1 MHRIADDETAID
13 WRHRHSE
20 TISDGKHPAGRS
32 DGNQTGAA
40 HPAWQAVLF
49 CMASIQTRTTYE
61 WVSAFTLL
69 SYRLWHSCS
78 NKIKVF
84 KISLFCMVLF
94 KKFLLLRSK
103 LRLRN
108 ANVPCRSRVS
118 FLATISLHVLI
129 VLISDYESNNR
140 DIWFV
145 STVPMTSS
153 VWVYHLTL
161 SLGRRPI
168 SPSSQDDGSI
178 HPSIYGIY
186 IVLSIL
192 DTLVVN
198 IIMAG

>member
-1 MHRIADDETAID
+1 MKRHVIHVYKENEHCLIKYTSQCLLSHWNRQIRPLQKVHRIVDDETAID

-61 WVSAFTLL
+61 WVSAFKLL

-78 NKIKVF
+78 NKPKVF
-84 KISLFCMVLF
+84 KIILFCMVLF
-94 KKFLLLRSK
+94 KKLLLLHWSK

-118 FLATISLHVLI
+118 FVATNKPSRSYSPNFWIWVYSQ
-129 VLISDYESNNR
+129 N
-140 DIWFV
+140 IWFV

-153 VWVYHLTL
+153 VWV
-161 SLGRRPI
+161 
-168 SPSSQDDGSI
+168 
-178 HPSIYGIY
+178 
-186 IVLSIL
+186 
-192 DTLVVN
+192 
-198 IIMAG
+198 